1 MPLAVK
7 QAPAIR
13 SARESSAF
21 AGSSAR
27 FVPLYLGLA
36 SIAALSLWRPQRRAR
51 AAPGRVPG
59 SMRILFLAGIFPP
72 DRGGPASYVPKVAA
86 ALLRRGHHVE
96 VICLS
101 DIVRR
106 ADADHSFL
114 VRRIRRGQFWPLRVV
129 ATTFAIW
136 RAARLHD
143 LLYVNGLGFESAV
156 AALLA
161 GRPTVH
167 KIVGDYAWERA
178 VGRGWFTGTIDQYQ
192 RSPKNWQLRF
202 IDFIRT
208 FPLRLAHKIIVP
220 SQYLRRVVNGWDI
233 PAEKIRVVPNAIV
246 AHTRSDSASLPSW
259 SGRTLITV
267 CRLVPW
273 KGVDGLIR
281 LLPELPEMRLVI
293 AGDGHSRDQLQ
304 ALTHSIGV
312 ESRVL
317 FLGDVPQDAVTAYLT
332 QADAFVLNSSYE
344 GLPHVVLEA
353 FAART
358 PVIATAAGGTAE
370 IVQHNITGLLVPVG
384 DSAALKSAIEQL
396 WHQPELG
403 RRLANE
409 AAERSREHF
418 DFDAMV
424 ASTEE
429 TLRAVVFGKRAPN
442 TVQMEAV

>member
-1 MPLAVK
+1 
-7 QAPAIR
+7 
-13 SARESSAF
+13 
-21 AGSSAR
+21 
-27 FVPLYLGLA
+27 
-36 SIAALSLWRPQRRAR
+36 
-51 AAPGRVPG
+51 
-59 SMRILFLAGIFPP
+59 MRILFATGIFPP

-86 ALLRRGHHVE
+86 ALVRRGHHVE

-101 DIVRR
+101 DVVRR
-106 ADADHSFL
+106 ADTNRPFL
-114 VRRIRRGQFWPLRVV
+114 VRRIRRGQFWPLRIV

-143 LLYVNGLGFESAV
+143 LLYANGLGFESAV
-156 AALLA
+156 AAFLA

-192 RSPKNWQLRF
+192 RSTKSWQLRF

-208 FPLRLAHKIIVP
+208 FPLQLAHEIIVP
-220 SQYLRRVVNGWDI
+220 SQYLRRIVNGWGI
-233 PAEKIRVVPNAIV
+233 PVEKIRVIPNAI
-246 AHTRSDSASLPSW
+246 AAGTPNNSASLPFW

-273 KGVDGLIR
+273 KGVDALIR
-281 LLPELPEMRLVI
+281 LLPKLPETRLVI
-293 AGDGHSRDQLQ
+293 AGDGHSRNQLE

-317 FLGDVPQDAVTAYLT
+317 FLGNVSPGAIKTYLR

-353 FAART
+353 MSAGI
-358 PVIATAAGGTAE
+358 PVIAADAGGTSE
-370 IVQHNITGLLVPVG
+370 VVEHEVTGLLVPVG
-384 DSAALKSAIEQL
+384 EAAVLQAAVERL
-396 WHQPELG
+396 WREPALG
-403 RRLANE
+403 RQLSAEAVRRLQA
-409 AAERSREHF
+409 HF

-424 ASTEE
+424 NATEAILALEAGASAKTPQAILEE
-429 TLRAVVFGKRAPN
+429 TR
-442 TVQMEAV
+442 

>member
-1 MPLAVK
+1 
-7 QAPAIR
+7 
-13 SARESSAF
+13 
-21 AGSSAR
+21 
-27 FVPLYLGLA
+27 
-36 SIAALSLWRPQRRAR
+36 
-51 AAPGRVPG
+51 
-59 SMRILFLAGIFPP
+59 
-72 DRGGPASYVPKVAA
+72 
-86 ALLRRGHHVE
+86 
-96 VICLS
+96 
-101 DIVRR
+101 
-106 ADADHSFL
+106 
-114 VRRIRRGQFWPLRVV
+114 
-129 ATTFAIW
+129 
-136 RAARLHD
+136 
-143 LLYVNGLGFESAV
+143 
-156 AALLA
+156 
-161 GRPTVH
+161 VH

-192 RSPKNWQLRF
+192 RSAKNWQLRF

-208 FPLRLAHKIIVP
+208 FPLRLAHEIIVP
-220 SQYLRRVVNGWDI
+220 SQYLRRIVTGWDI
-233 PAEKIRVVPNAIV
+233 PAEKIRVVPNAI
-246 AHTRSDSASLPSW
+246 AARTRSDSASLPLW

-281 LLPELPEMRLVI
+281 LLPELPETRLVI

-304 ALTHSIGV
+304 ALAHSNGV

-358 PVIATAAGGTAE
+358 PVIATAAGGTGE

-396 WHQPELG
+396 WREPELG

-409 AAERSREHF
+409 AAERSHEHF

-429 TLRAVVFGKRAPN
+429 TLRAVVSGNRAPN
-442 TVQMEAV
+442 TVQTDAV

>member
-1 MPLAVK
+1 MES
-7 QAPAIR
+7 AIAEDPSPFVR
-13 SARESSAF
+13 PSVSA
-21 AGSSAR
+21 
-27 FVPLYLGLA
+27 
-36 SIAALSLWRPQRRAR
+36 QRRAR
-51 AAPGRVPG
+51 AASSRVPG
-59 SMRILFLAGIFPP
+59 SIRILFVAGIFPP

-86 ALLRRGHHVE
+86 ALVRRGHHVE

-114 VRRIRRGQFWPLRVV
+114 VRRIGRGQFWPLRVV

-143 LLYVNGLGFESAV
+143 LLYVNGLGFESAI
-156 AALLA
+156 AAVLA

-178 VGRGWFTGTIDQYQ
+178 VGRGWFTGTINQYQ
-192 RSPKNWQLRF
+192 RSAKNWRLRF

-208 FPLRLAHKIIVP
+208 FPLRLAHQIIVP
-220 SQYLRRVVNGWDI
+220 SHCLRRIVNGWDI
-233 PAEKIRVVPNAIV
+233 PAEKIRVVPNAI
-246 AHTRSDSASLPSW
+246 AARTRSDSASLPSW
-259 SGRTLITV
+259 PGKTLITV
-267 CRLVPW
+267 CRLVPV

-281 LLPELPEMRLVI
+281 LLQQLPETRLVI

-304 ALTHSIGV
+304 ALTRSTGV

-332 QADAFVLNSSYE
+332 QADAFVLNSSHE

-358 PVIATAAGGTAE
+358 PVIATAAGGTGE

-384 DSAALKSAIEQL
+384 DSAALKSAIERL
-396 WHQPELG
+396 WREPELG

-409 AAERSREHF
+409 AAERSRQHF

-424 ASTEE
+424 TSTEE
-429 TLRAVVFGKRAPN
+429 TLRAVVSGNRAPN
-442 TVQMEAV
+442 TVQTEAV